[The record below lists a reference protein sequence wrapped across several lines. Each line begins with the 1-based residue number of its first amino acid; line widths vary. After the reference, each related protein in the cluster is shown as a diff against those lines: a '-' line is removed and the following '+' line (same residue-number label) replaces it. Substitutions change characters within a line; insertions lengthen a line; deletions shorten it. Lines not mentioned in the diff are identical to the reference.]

1 MHHFCGSFRQ
11 SGFSSCNTTALIPI
25 DGTDVYYTPEQA
37 SNFDDVFGKNTSY
50 VIDPEECMA
59 DNFEYAMFYGMDG
72 RGYPNPEIIQG
83 VIDIVRKGMY

>member
-1 MHHFCGSFRQ
+1 M
-11 SGFSSCNTTALIPI
+11 
-25 DGTDVYYTPEQA
+25 
-37 SNFDDVFGKNTSY
+37 FGKNTSY

-72 RGYPNPEIIQG
+72 IDGQGYPNPEIIQG